1 MAVVRFLSKIILQLL
16 ELSLVLR
23 QDERILIDRGDLLV
37 DSGEGLLRACLLLA
51 QFADELGA
59 IGEPGQLAGDPCDPL
74 LQTSLVPEGTERR
87 LAIDV
92 GPKRRNL
99 VMQFVDAVFDRVAAL
114 FVLSLRELE
123 LPHRCAC
130 GGLPLRARGLRLL
143 QPIEVLA
150 QTVEILRVLL
160 QQGPFGFE
168 LRGDLP
174 LLPDLGDARF
184 QRLEARRAVL
194 EGGR

>member
-1 MAVVRFLSKIILQLL
+1 M
-16 ELSLVLR
+16 
-23 QDERILIDRGDLLV
+23 

-114 FVLSLRELE
+114 FVLSLREIE
-123 LPHRCAC
+123 
-130 GGLPLRARGLRLL
+130 LPLRCARRGLTLRARCLRLL
-143 QPIEVLA
+143 QPIEIFA
-150 QTVEILRVLL
+150 RAVEIFRVLL
-160 QQGPFGFE
+160 QEGPFRFE
-168 LRGDLP
+168 LRGDLA
-174 LLPDLGDARF
+174 LLADLRDASF

>member
-59 IGEPGQLAGDPCDPL
+59 AGEPGQLAGDPCDPL

-99 VMQFVDAVFDRVAAL
+99 VMQFVDAVFDCVAAL
-114 FVLSLRELE
+114 FVLSLREVE

-150 QTVEILRVLL
+150 
-160 QQGPFGFE
+160 
-168 LRGDLP
+168 
-174 LLPDLGDARF
+174 
-184 QRLEARRAVL
+184 
-194 EGGR
+194 

>member
-37 DSGEGLLRACLLLA
+37 NSGEGLLRACLLLA
-51 QFADELGA
+51 QFAYELGA

-92 GPKRRNL
+92 GPERRNL
-99 VMQFVDAVFDRVAAL
+99 VMQFVDAVFDRVAAVVVLL
-114 FVLSLRELE
+114 FRELE
-123 LPHRCAC
+123 LAYRCAC
-130 GGLPLRARGLRLL
+130 VGLPLLACGLRL
-143 QPIEVLA
+143 
-150 QTVEILRVLL
+150 
-160 QQGPFGFE
+160 
-168 LRGDLP
+168 
-174 LLPDLGDARF
+174 
-184 QRLEARRAVL
+184 
-194 EGGR
+194 